1 MITRHNGDWTPK
13 FRDLANS
20 LRGLGVDN
28 AYLDGEAMILN
39 DQGLSDFGALQNW
52 FKSSRTR
59 PLTYYVFDCLFLNGA
74 DLRQKPLIERKKIL
88 SALMESADIP
98 GVRYSDHQ
106 VGEGAAFFATASQMG
121 VEGILSKK
129 CDAVYVSGRSH
140 GWLKIK
146 RIERQEFVIGGFT
159 PSTLS
164 KTSIGAL
171 LLGEY
176 DGDELIYVGKV
187 GTGYTHESAADLF
200 RRLSK
205 ISREQPPFSAVPSDV
220 RRNSVWV
227 KPQHVAEIEFGAWTS
242 DHIVR
247 HAAFLGL
254 REDKEPKDV
263 KRERVLP
270 VKKIKEEESAPK
282 PKKRAKVTSADG
294 DTVLGISI
302 SHPDRVIYPKEGI
315 TKLGVARYYE
325 AVAPVMLPHVA
336 DRPLALVRC
345 PDGVN
350 AACFFQKHSGL
361 GGLPPSVREERMGPK
376 KDDTVL
382 LIDSADGLVSLVQ
395 RGVLEVHIWGS
406 HCKTIEHPDLL
417 VFDFDPDP
425 SVKWPEVVKAALGM
439 RDLLDDLGLES
450 YTKTT
455 GGKGLHVV
463 LPIKPMLEWDAIK
476 QFCRAVAAKFAAR
489 DPKRF
494 LINMSKEKRK
504 GRIFVDYLRNG
515 RGSTAV
521 APYSTRARA
530 GGLIATPLSWKE
542 LEDGA
547 VPADFT
553 LESIVARVTKRFKD
567 PWKGMLANKQ
577 GLTVKMIEAL
587 NEEG

>member
-13 FRDLANS
+13 FRDLANT
-20 LRGLGVDN
+20 LRDLGVDN
-28 AYLDGEAMILN
+28 AYLDGEVVIL
-39 DQGLSDFGALQNW
+39 DDEGLSDFGALQNW

-59 PLTYYVFDCLFLNGA
+59 PVTYYLFDCLFLDGE
-74 DLRQKPLIERKKIL
+74 DLRDKPLVERKKIL
-88 SALMESADIP
+88 KVLLESANVP

-106 VGEGAAFFATASQMG
+106 MGEGGAFFATASKMG
-121 VEGILSKK
+121 LEGILSKK
-129 CDAVYVSGRSH
+129 ADASYVSGRSH
-140 GWLKIK
+140 GWLKVK

-159 PSTLS
+159 MSTVS

-205 ISREQPPFSAVPSDV
+205 ISREQPSFAAVPSDV

-227 KPQHVAEIEFGAWTS
+227 KPEYVAQIEFGAWTS
-242 DHIVR
+242 DHILR

-270 VKKIKEEESAPK
+270 VKKIEKEEAALK
-282 PKKRAKVTSADG
+282 TKKRVKAKSNDG
-294 DTVLGISI
+294 SDVLSISI
-302 SHPDRVIYPKEGI
+302 SHPERVIYPKEGI
-315 TKLGVARYYE
+315 TKLDVARYYE
-325 AVAPVMLPHVA
+325 AVAPAMLPHVA

-350 AACFFQKHSGL
+350 AACFFQKHAGL
-361 GGLPPSVREERMGPK
+361 GGLPPAVREEKMGPK

-382 LIDSADGLVSLVQ
+382 LIDSAEGLISLVQ
-395 RGVLEVHIWGS
+395 RGVLEFHIWGS
-406 HCKTIEHPDLL
+406 RCRTIEKPDLL

-425 SVKWPEVVKAALGM
+425 SVKWPEVVKAAVGM

-463 LPIKPMLEWDAIK
+463 VPIKPMLEWNAIK

-489 DPKRF
+489 DPQRF

-553 LESIVARVTKRFKD
+553 LESAMTRVTKRFKD
-567 PWKGMLANKQ
+567 PWKGITMNKQ
-577 GLTVKMIEAL
+577 SLTVKMIEAL
-587 NEEG
+587 DEES